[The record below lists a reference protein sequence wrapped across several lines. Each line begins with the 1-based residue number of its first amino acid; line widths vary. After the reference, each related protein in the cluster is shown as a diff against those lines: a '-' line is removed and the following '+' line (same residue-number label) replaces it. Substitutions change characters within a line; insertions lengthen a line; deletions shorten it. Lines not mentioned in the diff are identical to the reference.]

1 MLCTLPY
8 TPAYTSPAYTVG
20 EWPDR
25 DPLAGLQLL
34 STADSL
40 GIKKHFTAD
49 GLFEP
54 GQGTGAVARL
64 GWCRFVRVRVAN
76 RHHVVRTVTHMPWP
90 LGPGYSWVRYSYGGY
105 RGYTVL
111 TMGTG
116 YVVRTLYPYWVYW
129 VVPGT
134 VGMSAFPSRSCD
146 NPYSSSAISLRVR
159 VSYSYE

>member
-8 TPAYTSPAYTVG
+8 TPAYTVG

-54 GQGTGAVARL
+54 GQGTGAGARL
-64 GWCRFVRVRVAN
+64 GWCRFVRVRVLVAN
-76 RHHVVRTVTHMPWP
+76 RHHVVRTVTH
-90 LGPGYSWVRYSYGGY
+90 
-105 RGYTVL
+105 
-111 TMGTG
+111 
-116 YVVRTLYPYWVYW
+116 
-129 VVPGT
+129 
-134 VGMSAFPSRSCD
+134 
-146 NPYSSSAISLRVR
+146 IH
-159 VSYSYE
+159 